1 LNKSELRDGLAAML
15 DLLGAEKKNYDINKL
30 VEECIKILDTNGDG
44 KISKDEFVNGLAKNY
59 SLRVLMSPF
68 N

>member
-1 LNKSELRDGLAAML
+1 ML
-15 DLLGAEKKNYDINKL
+15 DLLGAEKKSYNIDKL
-30 VEECIKILDTNGDG
+30 VEECIKILDTNKDG
-44 KISKDEFVNGLAKNY
+44 KVSKEEFVNGLAKNY